1 MSNQSPRRET
11 AGGFCLTR
19 ANMKS
24 GPSDANRKVDKSG
37 QCAFAA
43 KVRAGRAVLGWSQTE
58 LARRVGLTQRA
69 IHKLEKG
76 DTEPRRKTVEA
87 LEEIWRHQNIQFKDR
102 ADGGFQIE
110 VDARAFRAVDPGV
123 SRRK

>member
-1 MSNQSPRRET
+1 
-11 AGGFCLTR
+11 
-19 ANMKS
+19 MKS
-24 GPSDANRKVDKSG
+24 GTSDAHRKVDKSG
-37 QCAFAA
+37 QSAFAA

-69 IHKLEKG
+69 IHKLETG
-76 DTEPRRKTVEA
+76 NTEPRRKTIKV
-87 LEEIWRHQNIQFKDR
+87 LEEIWREQNIQFNDR

-110 VDARAFRAVDPGV
+110 VDAGAFRAVDPGV

>member
-1 MSNQSPRRET
+1 
-11 AGGFCLTR
+11 
-19 ANMKS
+19 MKS
-24 GPSDANRKVDKSG
+24 GTSDAHRKVDKSG
-37 QCAFAA
+37 QSAFAA
-43 KVRAGRAVLGWSQTE
+43 KVRAGRAVLGWSQSE

-76 DTEPRRKTVEA
+76 NTEPRRKTIKV
-87 LEEIWRHQNIQFKDR
+87 LEEIWREQNIQFNDR

-110 VDARAFRAVDPGV
+110 VDAGAFRAVDPGV